1 AYGTVA
7 TIMKKL
13 QENNFIKKKQN
24 GVYIVNPNIMMKG
37 NDTKRQILLSYYEEN
52 EPLNS
57 IEILRGKQ
65 KSIPE
70 QKTSK
75 NKPEKLEM

>member
-1 AYGTVA
+1 
-7 TIMKKL
+7 
-13 QENNFIKKKQN
+13 
-24 GVYIVNPNIMMKG
+24 
-37 NDTKRQILLSYYEEN
+37 QILLSYYEEN

-70 QKTSK
+70 QKASK
-75 NKPEKLEM
+75 NKPEKLEMKNND